1 MSLAPILAASPAT
14 QIHIAAVILAFAV
27 GTWMMLRPKGTPPHR
42 MLGRAFVVLM
52 LTAAA
57 SSFWIRGNPDGS
69 LSWLHLLAAYV
80 MIAAPA
86 GLLLAQFG
94 RTRGHVMTMVGL
106 YIGAL
111 WIAGAFTLLPGR
123 LLHQAVFGS

>member
-14 QIHIAAVILAFAV
+14 QIHIAAVTLAFAV
-27 GTWMMLRPKGTPPHR
+27 GTWMLLRPKGTPSHR
-42 MLGRAFVVLM
+42 MLGRTFVALM
-52 LTAAA
+52 LAAA
-57 SSFWIRGNPDGS
+57 ISSFWIRGNADGS
-69 LSWLHLLAAYV
+69 LSWLHLLAVYV
-80 MIAAPA
+80 TIAAPA
-86 GLLLAQFG
+86 GLLLARAG